1 MHRKNYMFFIHYLKY
16 KTLLITIFVVLLIV
30 GLSTLFWWQKSNILP
45 TQPQSNQQD
54 VMKNNATNALKVVA
68 DVANEVSG
76 ITSGAVFTFDVADMD
91 GHFANFGLLKYVNEV
106 KADPVVEEHAIVFR
120 EIGDGSAGN
129 AEVDSATNQ
138 VVSMHRRVADFGS
151 ELSATEIEQRA
162 RQFLERVYPDFKTIE
177 PSLTVVVNMKGTR
190 LNNGNYFF
198 RWDDLNYKNTLPD
211 GIHTDVDP
219 FVQIGITANG
229 FIFSYDNTIPLY
241 RSQGL

>member
-1 MHRKNYMFFIHYLKY
+1 MFFTRYSKHKI
-16 KTLLITIFVVLLIV
+16 LLITIVVVLLII
-30 GLSTLFWWQKSNILP
+30 GLSTLFLWQKRNILP
-45 TQPQSNQQD
+45 TQPQSNQQN
-54 VMKNNATNALKVVA
+54 VIKNNASNALRAVV

-76 ITSGAVFTFDVADMD
+76 ITSGAVFTFEIADMD
-91 GHFANFGLLKYVNEV
+91 GHFANFGLLRYVNEV

-120 EIGDGSAGN
+120 EIGEGSAGN
-129 AEVDSATNQ
+129 AEVDSTTNQ
-138 VVSMHRRVADFGS
+138 VVSMHRRVTDFGG
-151 ELSATEIEQRA
+151 EISATEIEQRA

-177 PSLTVVVNMKGTR
+177 PSLTVAVNMKGTR

-198 RWDDLNYKNTLPD
+198 RWDDLNYKNTLPT

-229 FIFSYDNTIPLY
+229 FIFSYDNTVSLY